1 MARQCKSHCSVLT
14 KYSHEIQRWYP
25 LSFAQK
31 GLACLFFYR
40 DGRYLLI
47 MTENFAALPR
57 IKQLLLE
64 QDEEEPYVIF
74 GSGFPKDQLFT
85 QVKIMRYMSHV
96 TFTLSAC
103 VSVYYLCHGLYHLI
117 TACISLCLMSLSL
130 CLPVYL
136 PTCLSVC
143 LSVSLMFRLL

>member
-1 MARQCKSHCSVLT
+1 MK
-14 KYSHEIQRWYP
+14 
-25 LSFAQK
+25 FK
-31 GLACLFFYR
+31 GDIPYYLLKKVCRVFFFYR

-85 QVKIMRYMSHV
+85 QVKIMRYMSRH
-96 TFTLSAC
+96 F
-103 VSVYYLCHGLYHLI
+103 Y
-117 TACISLCLMSLSL
+117 SLSL
-130 CLPVYL
+130 CICLLSVPLPVSPHHCLYISL
-136 PTCLSVC
+136 PDVC
-143 LSVSLMFRLL
+143 LSLSACLSAYLFKCVSFCLFNVSVALAISFSVAFTH

>member
-1 MARQCKSHCSVLT
+1 MK
-14 KYSHEIQRWYP
+14 
-25 LSFAQK
+25 FK
-31 GLACLFFYR
+31 GDIPYYLLKKVCRVFFFYR

-96 TFTLSAC
+96 TFTLLAC
-103 VSVYYLCHGLYHLI
+103 VSVYYLCHCLYHLI
-117 TACISLCLMSLSL
+117 TACISLCLMSVFL
-130 CLPVYL
+130 CLLVYL

>member
-1 MARQCKSHCSVLT
+1 MARQCKSHHSVLT
-14 KYSHEIQRWYP
+14 KYSHEIQRRYP
-25 LSFAQK
+25 ICSK
-31 GLACLFFYR
+31 GLPCLFFFYR

-103 VSVYYLCHGLYHLI
+103 VSVYYLCHCLYHLI
-117 TACISLCLMSLSL
+117 TACISLYLMSVSL
-130 CLPVYL
+130 CLLVYL
-136 PTCLSVC
+136 PTCLGVC

>member
-1 MARQCKSHCSVLT
+1 MK
-14 KYSHEIQRWYP
+14 
-25 LSFAQK
+25 FK
-31 GLACLFFYR
+31 GDIPYHLLKKVCRVFFFFYR

-103 VSVYYLCHGLYHLI
+103 VSVYYLCHCLYHLI
-117 TACISLCLMSLSL
+117 TACISLYLMSVSL
-130 CLPVYL
+130 CLLVYL
-136 PTCLSVC
+136 LTCLSVC

>member
-1 MARQCKSHCSVLT
+1 MKS
-14 KYSHEIQRWYP
+14 
-25 LSFAQK
+25 K
-31 GLACLFFYR
+31 GDIPYYLLKKVCRVFFFYR

-96 TFTLSAC
+96 TFTLLAC
-103 VSVYYLCHGLYHLI
+103 VSVYYLCHCLYHLI

-130 CLPVYL
+130 SA
-136 PTCLSVC
+136 CLSAYLFKCVSFC
-143 LSVSLMFRLL
+143 LFNVSVALAISFSVAFTHW